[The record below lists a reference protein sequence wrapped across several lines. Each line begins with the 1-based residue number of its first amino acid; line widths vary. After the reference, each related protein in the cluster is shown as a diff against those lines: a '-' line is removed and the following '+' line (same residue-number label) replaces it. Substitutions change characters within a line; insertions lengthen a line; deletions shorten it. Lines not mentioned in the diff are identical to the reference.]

1 MEAAAAGSSAGS
13 RSGSGP
19 APAAL
24 PPLDAESREL
34 LEAWRDRVSCEL
46 DTVIDFWIRHSHDPE
61 HGGFFS
67 CLSRDGT
74 VYDETKYVWMQGRQ
88 VWVYARLY
96 RSVPRFRRP
105 ELLEAARAGGEFLL
119 RCARPDP
126 RVPKAAFALLRD
138 GRAAKVQRSVF
149 SECFC
154 ALALDELGRA
164 TGNACYEAAARE
176 WLEAAERW
184 AREEPNGPGRPPLP
198 GDPPRQALAVP
209 MMLLYSALQL
219 GHGRP
224 DGSAGGRLASLQ
236 DWAAQRLRLH
246 LQRGRTA
253 VLEHVSQD
261 GLELPGSL
269 GRLQNPGHA
278 IEAGWMLLLHARA
291 RGDMAAAD
299 EAIDGFMLGPLDAGW
314 DSPHGGLLAF
324 HDADGLCPTQLEWA
338 MKLWW
343 PHAEALVALLA
354 AFAHRRDP
362 ALLRRFEQVA
372 EFTFQRFPDPEHGE
386 WFGYLNR
393 DSSLALSIKGGP
405 FKGCFHVPRALYM
418 CEELLNEILAGP

>member
-164 TGNACYEAAARE
+164 TGNACYE
-176 WLEAAERW
+176 
-184 AREEPNGPGRPPLP
+184 
-198 GDPPRQALAVP
+198 
-209 MMLLYSALQL
+209 
-219 GHGRP
+219 
-224 DGSAGGRLASLQ
+224 
-236 DWAAQRLRLH
+236 
-246 LQRGRTA
+246 RGRTA

>member
-1 MEAAAAGSSAGS
+1 MEAAAAGSNAGS

-46 DTVIDFWIRHSHDPE
+46 DTVVDFWIRHSHDPE
-61 HGGFFS
+61 HGLGRCLGVLETPNSPPAPEGTFNPGVRALTTHPAPSGFFS

-176 WLEAAERW
+176 GLEAAERW
-184 AREEPNGPGRPPLP
+184 AREEPNGPGRPPL
-198 GDPPRQALAVP
+198 
-209 MMLLYSALQL
+209 
-219 GHGRP
+219 
-224 DGSAGGRLASLQ
+224 
-236 DWAAQRLRLH
+236 LRLH

-372 EFTFQRFPDPEHGE
+372 EFTFQRAAF
-386 WFGYLNR
+386 
-393 DSSLALSIKGGP
+393 
-405 FKGCFHVPRALYM
+405 M
-418 CEELLNEILAGP
+418 CLEPCTCAKSF